1 MELVLKSSEK
11 TENKNEQY
19 RYKEKRNEIKK
30 QAYDGIYPRRLS
42 SYRSYFV
49 CKLFPDAFCIQNQET
64 NTLYSFINRSTLD
77 LDAEFKKY
85 AELAK
90 LITNDE
96 NVNDILST
104 IYLDDNR
111 INEKFD
117 LSVAPSLDTFIYFH
131 NEVSK
136 ITIYTDRIVDY
147 KNKYLAPI
155 EELKKADWYESIA
168 DSRNNNWIA
177 GTDEKTI
184 VLVRK
189 MQSLEENGI
198 NGYFYEKIN
207 YDNVFESLNENISD
221 NYGIYVSDRLGQNI
235 YSYDTFTDKI
245 KNITLVCRKLQKN
258 IPTRTKTISL

>member
-1 MELVLKSSEK
+1 MNNTGTKKKGMRLKSKLAMVYILAGFLPIVVILFVNYFQMRSVFKSQEK
-11 TENKNEQY
+11 
-19 RYKEKRNEIKK
+19 
-30 QAYDGIYPRRLS
+30 
-42 SYRSYFV
+42 
-49 CKLFPDAFCIQNQET
+49 
-64 NTLYSFINRSTLD
+64 NTLYSFIKRSTLD
-77 LDAEFKKY
+77 LDDKFKKY

-155 EELKKADWYESIA
+155 EELKKADEI
-168 DSRNNNWIA
+168 
-177 GTDEKTI
+177 KTP
-184 VLVRK
+184 L
-189 MQSLEENGI
+189 
-198 NGYFYEKIN
+198 
-207 YDNVFESLNENISD
+207 DNVEDKIELIDEAKIKTLETSCYNIIDVAKTTYMESLMGVETILFGYVDSLD
-221 NYGIYVSDRLGQNI
+221 LVGEKPLSGTWEYIEGKGIKIEGVKFASAPNYSCSNDLTTGKVSCVKD
-235 YSYDTFTDKI
+235 
-245 KNITLVCRKLQKN
+245 
-258 IPTRTKTISL
+258 

>member
-1 MELVLKSSEK
+1 MNNTGTKKKGMRLKSKLAMVYILAGFLPIVVILFVNYFQMRSVFKSQEK
-11 TENKNEQY
+11 
-19 RYKEKRNEIKK
+19 
-30 QAYDGIYPRRLS
+30 
-42 SYRSYFV
+42 
-49 CKLFPDAFCIQNQET
+49 
-64 NTLYSFINRSTLD
+64 NTLYSFIKRSTLD
-77 LDAEFKKY
+77 LDDKFKKY

-117 LSVAPSLDTFIYFH
+117 QSVAPSLDTFIYFH

-155 EELKKADWYESIA
+155 EELKKADWYDNIA

-207 YDNVFESLNENISD
+207 YDNVFEDLSENISD
-221 NYGIYVSDRLGQNI
+221 NYGICVSDRLGQNI
-235 YSYDTFTDKI
+235 YSYDTVAW
-245 KNITLVCRKLQKN
+245 NQKLFSN
-258 IPTRTKTISL
+258 G